1 MHDMLCL
8 NHFIKSYNLPIFQM
22 STLNLSLKTRSQPLN
37 SVQIALAAK
46 RSGSARQGPSSQGY
60 GFSSSHVWM

>member
-8 NHFIKSYNLPIFQM
+8 NHFIESCNLPIFQM
-22 STLNLSLKTRSQPLN
+22 STLNLSLKTCSQPLN
-37 SVQIALAAK
+37 SVQMALAAK
-46 RSGSARQGPSSQGY
+46 CSGSAQQGPSSQGY